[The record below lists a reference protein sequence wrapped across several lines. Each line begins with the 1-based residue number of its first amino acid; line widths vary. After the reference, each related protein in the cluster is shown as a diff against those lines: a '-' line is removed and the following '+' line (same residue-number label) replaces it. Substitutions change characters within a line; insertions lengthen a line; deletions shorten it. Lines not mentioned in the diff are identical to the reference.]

1 MADEA
6 SIAALVKNHKE
17 RRDAKRLANDRKLR
31 EVLSVVPQVSTTLVE
46 NVNKDV
52 LDIFTNQ
59 HVLESETK
67 ELQAQADRFY
77 KQSQGWLALFESFN
91 NSLKELGDM
100 ANWATVIESDAR
112 ETVRALDEM
121 TRTQKNL
128 KALEGS

>member
-1 MADEA
+1 MSDEA
-6 SIAALVKNHKE
+6 SIAALVKSHKE
-17 RRDAKRLANDRKLR
+17 KREAKRAANDKKLK
-31 EVLSVVPQVSTTLVE
+31 EVLSIVPQVSTALVE

-59 HVLESETK
+59 HVLESESK
-67 ELQAQADRFY
+67 ELQGQAERFY

-121 TRTQKNL
+121 IRTQKAV
-128 KALEGS
+128 KAMDGS